1 MSYREVCSTSTELNI
16 YTIHAGSRRPT
27 ALDSCTLLQAQITN
41 SDHECSLEGH
51 KSRNPHQSQLVSML
65 FLYPGRTGIWRCW
78 FLWKKE
84 NQRTRRKTLG
94 ATPESTT
101 NSIHIWQQAGNEPRP
116 HWWEASALITAS
128 RLLLK
133 IPMLLLSQSGH
144 TSRHETAPALAP
156 NTITSMNVMK
166 YSDFQPKISIM
177 TITITTFPTRFV
189 GINVT
194 TVSHIYSW
202 HKIRKTLSL
211 VGLESCVEK
220 AFTGYTV
227 NPNLN
232 TKYIYRCKILIGKC
246 RFLLFSVIILSEV
259 RTSAN
264 KVAVN
269 VTVLSGNSGM
279 FILIRRWKRFNRRQI
294 SHVATFQNVPSAL

>member
-1 MSYREVCSTSTELNI
+1 
-16 YTIHAGSRRPT
+16 
-27 ALDSCTLLQAQITN
+27 
-41 SDHECSLEGH
+41 
-51 KSRNPHQSQLVSML
+51 
-65 FLYPGRTGIWRCW
+65 
-78 FLWKKE
+78 
-84 NQRTRRKTLG
+84 
-94 ATPESTT
+94 
-101 NSIHIWQQAGNEPRP
+101 
-116 HWWEASALITAS
+116 
-128 RLLLK
+128 
-133 IPMLLLSQSGH
+133 
-144 TSRHETAPALAP
+144 
-156 NTITSMNVMK
+156 MNVVK

-177 TITITTFPTRFV
+177 TITITTSPTRFV

-202 HKIRKTLSL
+202 HKIRKTLSS
-211 VGLESCVEK
+211 VGLESCVDK

-232 TKYIYRCKILIGKC
+232 TNYIYRCKVLIGKC